1 MTNLLSRIKNSIL
14 ADLHQVLDE
23 KEEKNPVATLNQF
36 LREAEQEKEKVK
48 RTLERQ
54 YRLKDE
60 ITKEY
65 LEAKELAEKRLEQAK
80 IAEKANEP
88 ELYKFAMREY
98 EHYQARKER
107 MEETRQTIIRQIDEM
122 ERKYAEMNHKM
133 KDMYLKR
140 MELMGRENVIKAN
153 YQMNKV
159 FKEGMEKSFNRFD
172 EIERYID
179 RIEQRINQAY
189 YKSTFDEKINRLKRK
204 LEQENAENE

>member
-1 MTNLLSRIKNSIL
+1 M
-14 ADLHQVLDE
+14 
-23 KEEKNPVATLNQF
+23 
-36 LREAEQEKEKVK
+36 
-48 RTLERQ
+48 
-54 YRLKDE
+54 
-60 ITKEY
+60 
-65 LEAKELAEKRLEQAK
+65 AEKRLEQAK

-98 EHYQARKER
+98 EHYQALQRTHGR
-107 MEETRQTIIRQIDEM
+107 DAANDRCQIDEM

-189 YKSTFDEKINRLKRK
+189 YESTFDEKINRLKRK

>member
-60 ITKEY
+60 FTKEY
-65 LEAKELAEKRLEQAK
+65 FEAKELAEKRLEQAK

-88 ELYKFAMREY
+88 ELYEFAMREY

-189 YKSTFDEKINRLKRK
+189 YESTFDEKINRLKRK

>member
-88 ELYKFAMREY
+88 ELYKFAMCEY

-189 YKSTFDEKINRLKRK
+189 YESTLDEKINRLKRK

>member
-88 ELYKFAMREY
+88 ELYEFAMREY

-122 ERKYAEMNHKM
+122 ERKYAEMNHKL

-189 YKSTFDEKINRLKRK
+189 YESTFDEKINRLKRK